1 MSFLI
6 QAQGLTKI
14 YRKRSVVHDISL
26 TINSGEVVGIIG
38 PNGAGKSTTLDMLL
52 GLRRPD
58 NGSVAYWCHEPYR
71 HIGVQLQTTPFFPG
85 HNAMENMR
93 LFAAFYGVRL
103 QHAAILGIL
112 DRCGLRDAAKTDAAR
127 LSGGQQKRLAIA
139 MTLVHDPSLV
149 FLDEPTAALD
159 PRARREI
166 RELIVSLAQGGTS
179 VVFTSHDMEE
189 VFKLATRIV
198 MIDKGVLKAD
208 GRPED
213 LLSDYGVSSLEELY
227 VLLTEPAADQLPE
240 SAAEACI
247 KEDLI

>member
-1 MSFLI
+1 MNYLI
-6 QAQGLTKI
+6 QADGLTKV
-14 YRKRSVVHDISL
+14 YKKRHVIRNISL
-26 TINSGEVVGIIG
+26 TIYPGEVIGIIG
-38 PNGAGKSTTLDMLL
+38 PNGAGKSTTLDLLL

-58 NGSVAYWCHEPYR
+58 QGTVTYGHPELYR
-71 HIGVQLQTTPFFPG
+71 RIGVQLQSTPFFPG
-85 HNAMENMR
+85 YSALENMR

-103 QHAAILGIL
+103 
-112 DRCGLRDAAKTDAAR
+112 KTDAIMSLLAQCGLEEAARTDAFR

-166 RELIVSLAQGGTS
+166 RELIALLAKSGTS

-189 VFKLATRIV
+189 VYKLATRIV
-198 MIDKGVLKAD
+198 MIDGGILRAD

-213 LLSDYGVSSLEELY
+213 LLNEYGASGLEELY
-227 VLLTEPAADQLPE
+227 VQLTEP
-240 SAAEACI
+240 I
-247 KEDLI
+247 RKEEWA

>member
-26 TINSGEVVGIIG
+26 TINPGEVVGIIG

-58 NGSVAYWCHEPYR
+58 KGTVAYWCQEPYR

-85 HNAMENMR
+85 YNALENMR

-103 QHAAILGIL
+103 KTEAILDL
-112 DRCGLRDAAKTDAAR
+112 LHRCGLKDAAKTDASR

-139 MTLVHDPSLV
+139 MTLVHDPCLV

-166 RELIVSLAQGGTS
+166 RELIISLAQDGTS

-198 MIDKGVLKAD
+198 MIDGGVLKVD
-208 GRPED
+208 GRPEE
-213 LLSDYGVSSLEELY
+213 LLSNYGAASLEELY
-227 VLLTEPAADQLPE
+227 VQLTEPLSESRSEFAPE
-240 SAAEACI
+240 IWI
-247 KEDLI
+247 KEDSV